1 MNYLEITGLI
11 ALIYLSISALVSIII
26 MGMAI
31 HCSKESVFTMSYWWL
46 KLPLILFCLILSWP
60 LMLIQLAEISFDETS
75 TGYPT

>member
-1 MNYLEITGLI
+1 MNYLEIAGLV
-11 ALIYLSISALVSIII
+11 ALVYLSTSAIVSIII
-26 MGMAI
+26 IGVAI
-31 HCSKESVFTMSYWWL
+31 RCSKESVFTMRYWWL